1 MAISASVTSLSRNGM
16 ADWLL
21 QRVSAVVLAVYMVGL
36 LGYLVCAND
45 ISYESWKTLMTSLP
59 MQIINTVVVFSIV
72 AHAWVGLWTVTTDY
86 LTTGQLGKS
95 ATCIRLAVQALV
107 ILSFLVLSLWALAVI
122 WGGF

>member
-21 QRVSAVVLAVYMVGL
+21 QRVSAVVLAVYMIGL
-36 LGYLVCAND
+36 MGYLVFAND
-45 ISYESWKTLMTSLP
+45 ISYDSWKALMGSLP
-59 MQIINTVVVFSIV
+59 MQIINTVVMLSIV

-86 LTTGQLGKS
+86 LTPTQLGKA
-95 ATCIRLAVQALV
+95 ATCVRLAVQALM
-107 ILSFLVLSLWALAVI
+107 ILSFLVLMIWAVAVI